1 MKTAIIALLG
11 VAFTGA
17 VSVEV
22 EAEQFKNSRRPGRND
37 QFNSVFERVT
47 GRSSPLRDN
56 GRFDPRGSRGIDQRG
71 RVIDSKVIDSRV
83 IDQGRVID
91 NRGGRVIDQGRVID
105 NRDGRVIDSRVI
117 KTEVIQA
124 SDSRPRGGRISAPIV
139 EIETSPVIINDRQN
153 GKPKRGG
160 KTPERNP
167 KSVVR
172 QGDNKPPTRG
182 GHADGPFLDYRQH
195 RALYPFMHI
204 EHDFDN
210 PI

>member
-71 RVIDSKVIDSRV
+71 RVIDSKVIDS
-83 IDQGRVID
+83 
-91 NRGGRVIDQGRVID
+91 RVIDQGRVID